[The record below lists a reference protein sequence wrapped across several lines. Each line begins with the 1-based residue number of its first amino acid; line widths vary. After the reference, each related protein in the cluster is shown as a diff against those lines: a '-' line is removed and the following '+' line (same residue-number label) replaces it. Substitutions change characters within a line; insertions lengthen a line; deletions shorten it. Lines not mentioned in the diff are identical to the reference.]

1 MAGKKAKMLIGHKK
15 QLEFLRKSIEN
26 RRISQALLF
35 AGEDSLGKKKA
46 AFEFLKILNC
56 RAEGESLKDKPCNL
70 CQNCKLIEE
79 GRHPDLL
86 FIKPE
91 NRVIQISKI
100 REAQA
105 ALSLGRQ
112 MAEYR
117 GVVIDNAHLL
127 NSQAQGA
134 LLKTLEEPAKNTVFI
149 LITSKPFMLLET
161 IRSRCEV
168 LKFYPLPYNEM
179 EKSFKAAYNK
189 YKAEEITSALFVA
202 RGRPGIAIKALA
214 DSQYL
219 LREKAMFAEIGK
231 IIGSGIFEKFSF
243 VKSFLDKNKDAESIN
258 EFLDALTL
266 CLRDLMQ
273 KKLKVYSNYPLV
285 SFKEEVIEKFSFEK
299 ISQAVEF
306 IEKIKFLISV
316 FNVNKRLALEN
327 LMLEI

>member
-26 RRISQALLF
+26 KRISQALLF
-35 AGEDSLGKKKA
+35 VGEDSLGKKKA

-56 RAEGESLKDKPCNL
+56 QSKGKSLEEKPCNL

-86 FIKPE
+86 FIEPE
-91 NRVIQISKI
+91 NGVIQISKI
-100 REAQA
+100 RETQA
-105 ALSLGRQ
+105 ALNLGRQ

-127 NSQAQGA
+127 NSQAQSA

-161 IRSRCEV
+161 IRSRCEA

-179 EKSFKAAYNK
+179 EKSFKAAYNG
-189 YKAEEITSALFVA
+189 YKAEEIASALFVA

-231 IIGSGIFEKFSF
+231 IIGSSIFEKFSF
-243 VKSFLDKNKDAESIN
+243 VKSFLDKNKDTESIT

-327 LMLEI
+327 LMLKI